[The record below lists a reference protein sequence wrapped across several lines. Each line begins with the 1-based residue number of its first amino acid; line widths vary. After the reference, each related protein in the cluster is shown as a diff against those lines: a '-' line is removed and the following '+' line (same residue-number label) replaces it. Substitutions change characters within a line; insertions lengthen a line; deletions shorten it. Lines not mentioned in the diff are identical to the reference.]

1 MTRTEQI
8 ITLSLA
14 SIYAFRMLGLF
25 MILPV
30 FAVYASTLQLAT
42 PFLVGQALGIY
53 GLTQALLQIPF
64 GMSSDHLGRKPVIF
78 FGLILFALGSILAAL
93 SHSIEG
99 IIIGRALQG
108 AGAIGSTIT
117 ALLADLIPDE
127 ERLKAMSVIGMTIGL
142 SFIIAMI
149 LGPLLTG
156 MIGVPGIFW
165 LTAVLALLGM
175 IILSTLVPTPKRLL
189 LHRDTEPV
197 LNQFTK
203 ILTNLELLRLDAGI
217 LILHASLTAM
227 FIVIPSILLQNNIP
241 LAKQWVIYLPV
252 LILAF
257 MCMMPFII
265 IAEKKR
271 CLKETFI
278 GAIIILIITQ
288 GLLWLFHFNVVMIA
302 IILIFFFA
310 AFTFLEASLPSLIAK
325 ISPAGNKGTAMG
337 VYSSSQFLGIF
348 IGGVVGGSIVHYF
361 NFKQVFMFGTL
372 LGISWLLFAIT
383 MKSPR
388 YLSSKVIT
396 IGLLKD
402 RESAKVLQTK
412 LLTIKGIID
421 VLVCPDEG
429 VAYLKIDNTLFA
441 NNDLINFLKSQGETY
456 GKR

>member
-257 MCMMPFII
+257 MCMMPFVI
-265 IAEKKR
+265 
-271 CLKETFI
+271 
-278 GAIIILIITQ
+278 
-288 GLLWLFHFNVVMIA
+288 IA